1 MEATFVVDPQE
12 VDAQLLTRMLE
23 FFKDKREPITLRLIE
38 SPKESFNWQKWFEG
52 MENIR
57 KRTEAILMEV
67 PPGLDINDII
77 DGINHVDL

>member
-12 VDAQLLTRMLE
+12 VDAQLLARMLE
-23 FFKDKREPITLRLIE
+23 FFKGKKEPITVRLID
-38 SPKESFNWQKWFEG
+38 SPKENFDWKKWFEG

-57 KRTEAILMEV
+57 KHTEVIPIEV